1 MRLCSNVTEAEVDR
15 AKNLLKTNMLLQLD
29 GMFDKFCQENN
40 YFLFMFLIFFLLMLG
55 TTPICEDIGR
65 QILCYG
71 RRIPLHELE
80 ARINN
85 VNAQNVRD
93 VCTKYFVNRS
103 PAVAAVGP
111 IESLPKYEEIRSRM
125 CI

>member
-1 MRLCSNVTEAEVDR
+1 
-15 AKNLLKTNMLLQLD
+15 MLVNS
-29 GMFDKFCQENN
+29 E
-40 YFLFMFLIFFLLMLG
+40 FFFYIRNFHSG

-85 VNAQNVRD
+85 VTAKNVRD
-93 VCTKYFVNRS
+93 VCTKYLVNRN

-111 IESLPKYEEIRSRM
+111 IESLPPYEQIRDRLRL
-125 CI
+125 

>member
-1 MRLCSNVTEAEVDR
+1 MTHMELI
-15 AKNLLKTNMLLQLD
+15 TNI
-29 GMFDKFCQENN
+29 
-40 YFLFMFLIFFLLMLG
+40 LIHSILIG

-85 VNAQNVRD
+85 VTAQNVRD
-93 VCTKYFVNRS
+93 VCTKYFVNRA

-111 IESLPKYEEIRSRM
+111 IENLPQYEKIRSR
-125 CI
+125 ISV

>member
-1 MRLCSNVTEAEVDR
+1 MILFSFI
-15 AKNLLKTNMLLQLD
+15 LK
-29 GMFDKFCQENN
+29 
-40 YFLFMFLIFFLLMLG
+40 LG

-80 ARINN
+80 TRINN
-85 VNAQNVRD
+85 VTAQNVRD
-93 VCTKYFVNRS
+93 VCTKYFVNRN

-111 IESLPKYEEIRSRM
+111 IENLPSHEVIRNRM
-125 CI
+125 SI